1 MLSFFIAIVL
11 IAEIII
17 TCQIVSFILKI
28 DSKVCELN
36 EQITSITPKIE
47 NGLTSIRIVLN
58 KILLSINKFEQK
70 LYSQK
75 EKFKYTLFKNLIT
88 IVLFLVLNT
97 NAKKILSTVNLAFE
111 IKDFIKKLAKT
122 FA

>member
-36 EQITSITPKIE
+36 EKITAITPQIE
-47 NGLTSIRIVLN
+47 RGFLNIRIALN
-58 KILLSINKFEQK
+58 RILLAFNKFEQK

-75 EKFKYTLFKNLIT
+75 EKFKFTLLKNLVT
-88 IVLFLVLNT
+88 IALFLILNV
-97 NAKKILSTVNLAFE
+97 NAKKVLSVLDLAFE
-111 IKDFIKKLAKT
+111 TNRLIKKVVKT
-122 FA
+122 FV